1 MALLGC
7 EVVRPLLH
15 ERPTAVELV
24 GPRICLFDTATKLMR
39 QGRLDDLTAQAVQ
52 AGSQNENAVADV
64 AWPETLPFEELL
76 RLAGQS

>member
-1 MALLGC
+1 
-7 EVVRPLLH
+7 
-15 ERPTAVELV
+15 
-24 GPRICLFDTATKLMR
+24 MR